1 MTPRAAIQKANE
13 AYIRK
18 AQQLAASGGGDIRK
32 IVDAWRQRVVL
43 VLVEAGE
50 VSPLTG
56 DVIKQRINDIN
67 EQFRQKLEPVLSENQ
82 RRLFIKGIQ
91 LVDKALEAG
100 NIRTAMPYLS
110 EQKLQRLNQYGA
122 EHIKGLADY
131 AKSKI
136 AQEIDLAVLGQKPQ
150 QQVIEAIG
158 RKLDSASVFG
168 TIARRAEVIVK
179 TEVNRI
185 NQMATADRLKQ
196 VSGQVTD
203 LKKRWIHSHVGIP
216 RPGHL
221 LLHLVTIGVKEKF
234 ELLGADGQIYYVDGP
249 YDPILPAGDVV
260 NCKCKIIPVV
270 MRFEPV
276 SAAG

>member
-1 MTPRAAIQKANE
+1 MSRRDITRVIQTYIKKAE
-13 AYIRK
+13 G
-18 AQQLAASGGGDIRK
+18 LADSSSGDFLKVI
-32 IVDAWRQRVVL
+32 DEWRRRVVL

-50 VSPLTG
+50 VNPIT
-56 DVIKQRINDIN
+56 DDMIKQRIDQIN
-67 EQFRQKLEPVLSENQ
+67 EQFRQKLEPVLSDNQ

-131 AKSKI
+131 ARSKI

-168 TIARRAEVIVK
+168 TIARRAEVILK

-196 VSGQVTD
+196 VSIQVQD

-221 LLHLVTIGVKEKF
+221 MLHLVTIDVKEKF

-249 YDPILPAGDVV
+249 YDPILPAGEIVE
-260 NCKCKIIPVV
+260 CKCKVIPVL

>member
-1 MTPRAAIQKANE
+1 MSRRDITRVIQTYIKKAE
-13 AYIRK
+13 G
-18 AQQLAASGGGDIRK
+18 LADSSSGDFLKVI
-32 IVDAWRQRVVL
+32 DEWRQRVVL

-50 VSPLTG
+50 VNPIT
-56 DVIKQRINDIN
+56 DDMIKQRIDQIN
-67 EQFRQKLEPVLSENQ
+67 EQFRQKLEPVLTDNQ

-110 EQKLQRLNQYGA
+110 EQKLQRLNEYGA
-122 EHIKGLADY
+122 EHIKGLANY
-131 AKSKI
+131 ARSKI

-168 TIARRAEVIVK
+168 TIAKRAQVILK

-196 VSGQVTD
+196 VSIQVQD
-203 LKKRWIHSHVGIP
+203 LKKRWIHSHIGIP

-221 LLHLVTIGVKEKF
+221 MLHLVTIEVKEKF
-234 ELLGADGQIYYVDGP
+234 ELLGADGKIYYVDSP
-249 YDPILPAGDVV
+249 FDPVLPAGEVV
-260 NCKCKIIPVV
+260 NCRCKVIPVV
-270 MRFEPV
+270 ERFEP
-276 SAAG
+276 ANATG

>member
-1 MTPRAAIQKANE
+1 MSRRDITRVIQTYIKKAE
-13 AYIRK
+13 G
-18 AQQLAASGGGDIRK
+18 LADSSSGDFLKVI
-32 IVDAWRQRVVL
+32 DEWRQRVVL

-50 VSPLTG
+50 VNPIT
-56 DVIKQRINDIN
+56 DDIIKQRIDQIN
-67 EQFRQKLEPVLSENQ
+67 EQFRQKLEPVLSDNQ

-131 AKSKI
+131 ARSKI

-150 QQVIEAIG
+150 QQVIETIG

-168 TIARRAEVIVK
+168 TIAKRAEVILK

-196 VSGQVTD
+196 VSIQVQD
-203 LKKRWIHSHVGIP
+203 LKKRWIHSHIGIP

-221 LLHLVTIGVKEKF
+221 MLHLVTIDVKEKF
-234 ELLGADGQIYYVDGP
+234 ELLGADGKIYYVDGP
-249 YDPILPAGDVV
+249 YDPILPASEIVE
-260 NCKCKIIPVV
+260 CKCKVIPVV